1 MAFTALTHTNLESEL
16 HEDFKNIIL
25 ANQLTLPIISRKNI
39 VHIGIN
45 HRSAQDSVSH
55 NYFSMEDV
63 SDLGINAI
71 LEKSLEN
78 LNHCEHIH
86 LIFDLNAFDL
96 SGVSNYSLGQLNYRE
111 VLSIARYIDM
121 KLRRENKLS
130 SIDIVEHC
138 PSREAWD
145 KRGESAEWVADLL
158 ENIFGANLFNVAR
171 KY

>member
-1 MAFTALTHTNLESEL
+1 
-16 HEDFKNIIL
+16 
-25 ANQLTLPIISRKNI
+25 
-39 VHIGIN
+39 
-45 HRSAQDSVSH
+45 
-55 NYFSMEDV
+55 
-63 SDLGINAI
+63 
-71 LEKSLEN
+71 
-78 LNHCEHIH
+78 
-86 LIFDLNAFDL
+86 
-96 SGVSNYSLGQLNYRE
+96 
-111 VLSIARYIDM
+111 M